1 METMI
6 PWFFNTF
13 WARHIRLFL
22 SMLFSLKWAF
32 QTAEGVHKSSDEG
45 APDNDHISI
54 MFRKNDSSVRMNVQP
69 SKNLSNRRT
78 RIEMLGKPPQSNQAT
93 TNKNKT
99 NKQYTIRQLAE
110 MIHERGGLKTMEE
123 RFFVLIEK
131 DGTRRDVF
139 IESSFVDSWG
149 RESNSKPNSYDMY
162 TDFQVRYRTR
172 NDGMPHKVYDQ
183 LRGDNGLY
191 LGNEKQFPKFERGH
205 EGGSRRKLRKT
216 RRNTKRTN

>member
-1 METMI
+1 MI

-22 SMLFSLKWAF
+22 SMLFPLEWAF
-32 QTAEGVHKSSDEG
+32 QTAEGVHDSSDEG
-45 APDNDHISI
+45 GSRQRPYKHHVSQK
-54 MFRKNDSSVRMNVQP
+54 KNDSAGRMNVQP

-78 RIEMLGKPPQSNQAT
+78 RIEMLGKPSQSNRAT
-93 TNKNKT
+93 TNKNQT
-99 NKQYTIRQLAE
+99 TKQYTIRQLAE
-110 MIHERGGLKTMEE
+110 MIHKRGGLKTMEE
-123 RFFVLIEK
+123 SFFVLIEK
-131 DGTRRDVF
+131 DGTRHDVF

-172 NDGMPHKVYDQ
+172 NDGMPHEVYDQ

-191 LGNEKQFPKFERGH
+191 LGNEKQFPKFESGH

-216 RRNTKRTN
+216 RRNAKRNN